1 MNVVRG
7 SCGRCS
13 ERRCSAATTLLKRP
27 ADAAL
32 SQGIWAVLAVFLLI
46 YIVKSNERFS
56 ARQEEREKQYQELL
70 LALTE
75 KFNVL
80 SVIERDI
87 TEVKEYIM
95 ADTKE
100 INKKIGSI
108 IFFVG
113 LTLPRYRFSKPSA
126 SLDMNL
132 R

>member
-1 MNVVRG
+1 M
-7 SCGRCS
+7 
-13 ERRCSAATTLLKRP
+13 LKRP

-70 LALTE
+70 SALTE

-87 TEVKEYIM
+87 TEVKRVHY
-95 ADTKE
+95 
-100 INKKIGSI
+100 G
-108 IFFVG
+108 
-113 LTLPRYRFSKPSA
+113 RYKR
-126 SLDMNL
+126 NQ
-132 R
+132 

>member
-1 MNVVRG
+1 M
-7 SCGRCS
+7 
-13 ERRCSAATTLLKRP
+13 LKRP

-70 LALTE
+70 SALTE

-80 SVIERDI
+80 SVIEKDI
-87 TEVKEYIM
+87 AEVKEYIM

-100 INKKIGSI
+100 INKKI
-108 IFFVG
+108 
-113 LTLPRYRFSKPSA
+113 
-126 SLDMNL
+126 
-132 R
+132 